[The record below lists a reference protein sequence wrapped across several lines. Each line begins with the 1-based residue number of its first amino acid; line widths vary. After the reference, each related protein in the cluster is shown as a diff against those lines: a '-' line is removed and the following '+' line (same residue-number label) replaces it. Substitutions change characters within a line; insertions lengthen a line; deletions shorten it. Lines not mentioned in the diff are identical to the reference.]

1 MSNTSATLVK
11 SFLQLGYETIDGGR
25 YSYKDWSQS
34 MKEALKANIQTF
46 LNLSDSSIENI
57 IEELWHTDYTIAADT
72 KTLEVWA
79 ETLRKNT
86 EIYKEGKAKIDVLFN
101 LIKKYRSSEFFKSL
115 LQFCAHFKEL
125 SPYNNMLVKTQM
137 PSAQYVLT
145 ARQWADKYNRKP
157 KDEARPLVILRKYGP
172 ISFVFEIGDTCP
184 IQKSLW
190 GDNDDIQSILDQ
202 VSHPY
207 AVGKGKVSEE
217 DYDNLMRRLAYNG
230 IYEVKSRAG
239 ADFAAMIQKTTNPA
253 TVRIKDY
260 QNMVHEIRTK
270 AYYKI
275 SVNQRADKSEEF
287 ASICHELGHLFCHHL
302 TSFSNDMW
310 KLRLV
315 PHEQEEFEAE
325 CVSYLVCERHGV
337 ANRSWTYLSQWLDK
351 NAEVPPISYENIF
364 RAADTIEGILKDQL
378 PQEECT
384 RGLLYHFDKNYKKSV
399 DAILDE
405 SKSKAP
411 KTTEINF
418 KNNE

>member
-1 MSNTSATLVK
+1 MPNTSDTLVK

-25 YSYKDWSQS
+25 YTYEDWSQS

-46 LNLSDSSIENI
+46 LNLSDSNIDNI
-57 IEELWHTDYTIAADT
+57 IEEFGHTDYTISADT

-79 ETLRKNT
+79 ETLRKST
-86 EIYKEGKAKIDVLFN
+86 EIYKEGKAKIDVLFS
-101 LIKKYRSSEFFKSL
+101 LIKNFRSSEFFKSL

-137 PSAQYVLT
+137 PSARYVLT

-157 KDEARPLVILRKYGP
+157 KDEARPLVILRKFGP

-184 IQKSLW
+184 NQKSLW
-190 GDNDDIQSILDQ
+190 GDDDDVQSILDQ

-207 AVGKGKVSEE
+207 SVGNGKVSKK
-217 DYDNLMRRLAYNG
+217 DYENLMRRLAYNG
-230 IYEVKSRAG
+230 ITEQKFRAG
-239 ADFAAMIQKTTNPA
+239 ADLGAMIRKSNGMTTVKIIDNQEKMHNL
-253 TVRIKDY
+253 RI
-260 QNMVHEIRTK
+260 QT
-270 AYYKI
+270 YYKI
-275 SVNQRADKSEEF
+275 FVNEHADKSEEF

-302 TSFSNDMW
+302 TPFSNEMW

-315 PHEQEEFEAE
+315 SHEQKEFEAE

-337 ANRSWTYLSQWLDK
+337 SNRSWTYLSQWLDQ

-364 RAADTIEGILKDQL
+364 RAADTIEGMLKEQS

-384 RGLLYHFDKNYKKSV
+384 RGLLYHFDKNYKIGL
-399 DAILDE
+399 DAILNV

-418 KNNE
+418 ENHE